1 MAIDADIRDQAYQ
14 FFIQE
19 APDLLQVI
27 ETELLTLREDRS
39 TPKIHSMMR
48 AAHSLK
54 GGAASVGLEA
64 IKKIAHRLEDCFKAL
79 HHEELEIDTTLE
91 TLFLQGFDCL
101 RNPLV
106 DEIEM
111 GYHNVSSASEAS
123 EAIFAELETRL
134 EKFLGA
140 EAHLPSSI
148 ELGVD
153 IAQSI
158 FEVDI
163 AEGLDRLTQVLASS
177 SDATM
182 VAGEFR
188 AQAEV
193 FIGIAEL
200 LTLPGFAAIAQ
211 TTLDALD
218 TNPKHART
226 IAQLALADFQAGH
239 QAVLAGDRLQGGQ
252 PSAALAH
259 WTGTT
264 LPESDGELSSVCEI
278 SRSSITPDV
287 AFSSDLDT
295 IWGDA
300 LASAPQP
307 ETSSPDLA
315 ALWGAEAAI
324 LADEAIAESE
334 PSPEFVASDLEA
346 LWGSET
352 LADLV
357 SANFSDVS
365 DVTTVPLEGPADAP
379 MDMEALWG
387 DDNAEPVAVEPVS
400 TALSALEMET
410 LWSDEG
416 FTAASN
422 TEHLV
427 TSDDLD
433 AFVVNEDTSLKP
445 AIDAHASSV
454 QPIQDWVQAI
464 ATNFE
469 ALPTAEVGI
478 VGQSAVAPI
487 SDSKPIQESSP
498 AQANLEADP
507 SPITQTAKANRD
519 SDANQLVVKVAFDRL
534 ERMNNQVGE
543 LVINRNS
550 LSLQNEQLQK
560 TVQELL
566 RRFTQFQAMASQL
579 RDFSDRMLITP
590 DRRAALDSQ
599 RLVSP
604 TVPQALTPP
613 SKFQTDFDSLEM
625 DSYGEL
631 HLLLQSTLEEIAHL
645 EETTGDIALLSK
657 QSNQAL
663 VVQRQMLG
671 RLQDDL
677 MWARMLPIG
686 QVLNRFPRVLRDL
699 SVQHHKPVNL
709 KLSGTGVLID
719 KAVLEQLYSPLMHI
733 LRNAFDHGIEPPD
746 VRREQ
751 GKPEQGQIEIRAY
764 HRGSQTILEVQD
776 DGRGIN
782 YERIREKVVE
792 HGWVQAEQVTTL
804 ANAQLIDYLFQPG
817 FSTAAHVTDL
827 SGRGVGLDVVQS
839 QLQTLKGS
847 IAVASEP
854 GQGTTFTLRIPLT
867 LTITKLLVCLA
878 GGSAI
883 ALPSDSIEEIL
894 VPKPE
899 HIKRSGQRQFLYW
912 REQIVPIAN
921 LANVLDYA
929 YPLPESSLSQVL
941 ATTPTPDDWA
951 LPLLMLRQGQQV
963 LALEVERIATEQELV
978 IKPFGNVLA
987 PPSYLYGCTI
997 LGDGSIVPVLD
1008 SASVFEQ
1015 ITQGSH
1021 RQSEGTSLVELEPL
1035 PEMGSGAVRPK
1046 PLPPLVTGT
1055 ATILIVDDSMALRQT
1070 LALTLQKANYRVLQA
1085 RDGREA
1091 LEQLQKN
1098 SQIQMVICDVEMP
1111 NMNGFEFLSHR
1122 RQDSAINQIPVA
1134 MLTSRSN
1141 DKHRRL
1147 ATHLGA
1153 TAYFTKPYIEQEF
1166 LSAIAQIMQTRQP
1179 VSAS

>member
-79 HHEELEIDTTLE
+79 HHDELEIDTTLE
-91 TLFLQGFDCL
+91 TLFLKGFDCL
-101 RNPLV
+101 RNPLI

-111 GYHNVSSASEAS
+111 GYHDVSSSSEAS

-134 EKFLGA
+134 EQFLGA

-163 AEGLDRLTQVLASS
+163 AEGLERLVQVLSSPADAS
-177 SDATM
+177 M
-182 VAGEFR
+182 IAGEFR

-218 TNPKHART
+218 TNPKHAHT

-259 WTGTT
+259 WTGTAV
-264 LPESDGELSSVCEI
+264 PESDRELPSIAEI
-278 SRSSITPDV
+278 SSLSITPDV
-287 AFSSDLDT
+287 ASSSDLDN
-295 IWGDA
+295 IWGNA
-300 LASAPQP
+300 LPIDPQP
-307 ETSSPDLA
+307 EIPFAPDLA
-315 ALWGAEAAI
+315 ELWGAEADE

-334 PSPEFVASDLEA
+334 PSPELAASDLEA
-346 LWGSET
+346 LWGSEPP
-352 LADLV
+352 ADLV
-357 SANFSDVS
+357 SANLSDATEEPSVAPS
-365 DVTTVPLEGPADAP
+365 KTLIDLES
-379 MDMEALWG
+379 LWG
-387 DDNAEPVAVEPVS
+387 DEHAEPVAAEPISTECPALDMEMLWGDEVS
-400 TALSALEMET
+400 TA
-410 LWSDEG
+410 
-416 FTAASN
+416 ASH
-422 TEHLV
+422 EHLV

-433 AFVVNEDTSLKP
+433 AFVVNEGIP
-445 AIDAHASSV
+445 AQPISDILAASA

-464 ATNFE
+464 ATDFE
-469 ALPTAEVGI
+469 ALPTADDSM

-487 SDSKPIQESSP
+487 ANSQPTQVSSP
-498 AQANLEADP
+498 AQTNLEADP
-507 SPITQTAKANRD
+507 SPLAQTAKANRD
-519 SDANQLVVKVAFDRL
+519 SDANQLVVKVGFDRL

-566 RRFTQFQAMASQL
+566 RRFNQFQAMASQL

-604 TVPQALTPP
+604 TVPPALTPP

-719 KAVLEQLYSPLMHI
+719 KAVLEQLYSPLMHL

-764 HRGSQTILEVQD
+764 HRGSQTILDVQD
-776 DGRGIN
+776 DGRGLD

-792 HGWVQAEQVTTL
+792 HNWVQAEQATTL
-804 ANAQLIDYLFQPG
+804 SNAQLIDYLFQPG
-817 FSTAAHVTDL
+817 FSTAARVTDL

-847 IAVASEP
+847 IAVTSEP

-912 REQIVPIAN
+912 REQIVPIAS

-941 ATTPTPDDWA
+941 ATAPTPDDWA
-951 LPLLMLRQGQQV
+951 LPLLMLRQGQQI

-978 IKPFGNVLA
+978 IKPFGSVLA

-1021 RQSEGTSLVELEPL
+1021 RQSEGTSVELEAL

-1046 PLPPLVTGT
+1046 PLPTLATGT

-1122 RQDSAINQIPVA
+1122 RQDATINQIPVA

-1179 VSAS
+1179 ISAS